1 MKDLFELIKREK
13 IIQYLY
19 VFWIFIVILFLIFNE
34 ILKIIWPN
42 RIFGRIDDLNI
53 LIMLISNIFILI
65 YIFITTHLI
74 HTKEFTS
81 KNSIKEIFIIVI
93 YVNLYFVFLYLT
105 IINPSEMISGMFID
119 SFFEFN
125 RILYNIFYAILAIAL
140 YKLFRIFFLN
150 RTLFPG
156 GFHDS
161 SPLFIGITIV
171 HGALAPFAVM
181 AQMVNVG

>member
-1 MKDLFELIKREK
+1 MKNLFELIKREK

-19 VFWIFIVILFLIFNE
+19 IYWIFIVILFLIFNG
-34 ILKIIWPN
+34 ILIIIWPD

-65 YIFITTHLI
+65 YIFIITHLI

-81 KNSIKEIFIIVI
+81 KNSIKEIILLVLYI
-93 YVNLYFVFLYLT
+93 NLYFVFLSLT
-105 IINPSEMISGMFID
+105 IIIVSAMNTGIFID

-125 RILYNIFYAILAIAL
+125 RILYNIFYAILAFAL

-156 GFHDS
+156 GFYDS

-171 HGALAPFAVM
+171 HGALAPLAVM
-181 AQMVNVG
+181 AQIVNVG